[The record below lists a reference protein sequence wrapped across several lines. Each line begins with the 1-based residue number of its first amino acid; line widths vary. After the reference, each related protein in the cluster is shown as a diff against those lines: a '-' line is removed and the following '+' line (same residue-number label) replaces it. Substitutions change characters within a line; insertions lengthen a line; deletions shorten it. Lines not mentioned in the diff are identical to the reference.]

1 MPGKSGQVGQGILR
15 PQTLK
20 QRAGAEVEDVRP
32 LTCRQP
38 RLDDV
43 VSVGTPVRCLMSKVT
58 SGCAAVCAAV
68 TASIEEMVSA
78 VLSMRMLSVT
88 SALAK
93 PEVRAIAATREALK
107 RKVYM
112 VGLLPEFV
120 LGRQVVRSSGRRS
133 SPAAHRVTAATRPC
147 STPID

>member
-1 MPGKSGQVGQGILR
+1 
-15 PQTLK
+15 
-20 QRAGAEVEDVRP
+20 
-32 LTCRQP
+32 
-38 RLDDV
+38 
-43 VSVGTPVRCLMSKVT
+43 
-58 SGCAAVCAAV
+58 V

-120 LGRQVVRSSGRRS
+120 LGRQVVRSSGRQVAG
-133 SPAAHRVTAATRPC
+133 PAQLLIA
-147 STPID
+147 